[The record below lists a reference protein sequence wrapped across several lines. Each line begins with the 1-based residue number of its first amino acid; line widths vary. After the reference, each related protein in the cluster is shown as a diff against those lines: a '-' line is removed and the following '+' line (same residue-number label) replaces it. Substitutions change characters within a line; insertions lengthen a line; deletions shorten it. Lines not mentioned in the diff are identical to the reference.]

1 MLEWIEDE
9 GAQAL
14 VLETPALQAL
24 GRVTAY
30 ETSACGQ
37 HCLALIRLPLKLG
50 VRNESRTF
58 FVQFR
63 QALSKDAIHGPI
75 AGCTLRNRQAQPV
88 RGLLGLT
95 PRGAMDNSPS
105 YWVLKSSRDFAGQ
118 GHPYAVPSAK
128 GGPKSQAAATAAAAR
143 DGAAHV
149 AGAEAYQAERLTHPE
164 CSPDEAREASGAS
177 EAQSRT
183 GANGLGFSRA
193 HASRAAAAATGGA
206 AYQDGAAHIVS
217 IGYLRTCLASR
228 HSPTSNVLTYSC
240 LLTRLVYP
248 AHLLP
253 ATN

>member
-63 QALSKDAIHGPI
+63 QALSNNAIHGPI

-128 GGPKSQAAATAAAAR
+128 SQAAATAAAAR

-149 AGAEAYQAERLTHPE
+149 AGAAAYRAERLAHPE
-164 CSPDEAREASGAS
+164 GSPAEARAASGAS

-183 GANGLGFSRA
+183 GASGLFQARA
-193 HASRAAAAATGGA
+193 TAAAASDGA
-206 AYQDGAAHIVS
+206 AYLDGAAHSVS

-240 LLTRLVYP
+240 LLTRLLYP
-248 AHLLP
+248 AHLPP

>member
-63 QALSKDAIHGPI
+63 QALSKGAIHGPI
-75 AGCTLRNRQAQPV
+75 AGCTLRNRQAQPI

-95 PRGAMDNSPS
+95 PRGAMDDSPS
-105 YWVLKSSRDFAGQ
+105 YWVLNSSPDFAGQ

-128 GGPKSQAAATAAAAR
+128 SQARATAAAAT

-149 AGAEAYQAERLTHPE
+149 AGAAAYRDEMVANPE
-164 CSPDEAREASGAS
+164 SSPDEAREASGAS
-177 EAQSRT
+177 MVQSRT
-183 GANGLGFSRA
+183 GANSLSQART
-193 HASRAAAAATGGA
+193 RVAAATDGA
-206 AYQDGAAHIVS
+206 EHQAGAAHS
-217 IGYLRTCLASR
+217 E
-228 HSPTSNVLTYSC
+228 
-240 LLTRLVYP
+240 
-248 AHLLP
+248 
-253 ATN
+253 